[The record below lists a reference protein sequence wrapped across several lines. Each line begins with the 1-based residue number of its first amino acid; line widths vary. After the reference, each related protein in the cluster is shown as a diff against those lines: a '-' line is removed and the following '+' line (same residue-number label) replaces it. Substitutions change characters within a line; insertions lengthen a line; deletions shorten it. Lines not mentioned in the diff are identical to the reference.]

1 MSAMGTDQV
10 SDNGRSGGDARLR
23 ALLNVILG
31 HAQLLA
37 LNPVLD
43 EFSRS
48 QVREIEEAGRALMA
62 LVEPLLTQSQAGPE
76 PPSRR
81 GGGGSASANGAMPS
95 GARLRRILVAEDH
108 PPNQAVLRMQLE
120 LLGYAADIVGDG
132 NEALIRWQTG
142 QYGLILADLHMPG
155 LNGRDLARA
164 VREQERVQG
173 GRVPIIAITASAA
186 SEERVACR
194 AAGMD
199 EILFK
204 PVELDTLGNTL
215 RHWLAGTGPVPEP
228 SVVVGGAAEPI
239 RELLDLFVGV
249 ARRELEEAGR
259 LLRKR
264 DGSGVAD
271 IMHKLKSSGR
281 SLGAER
287 FARLAVELE
296 KAARSGLDS
305 GAGALLAEM
314 ESALKDFEAA
324 AVKPPENPAQAV
336 PDDALSAEDIRQAI
350 QLDEF
355 EVLFQPELGALDGWP
370 VAAVAEARWR
380 SRRHG
385 LVCAPAFQALAERHN
400 LVGPLS
406 ELLFSKALFGGAQ
419 LAEAGF
425 PLDVV
430 VPLSPVW
437 LMQPQLP
444 EFIQAS
450 LCAARLPA
458 ERVVLEVSEA
468 GAMAVERMP
477 KERAGRLLKTGV
489 RFALAD
495 FGPEGSSPERLKRI
509 GFSRIRLSRD
519 ALGGATDEVFRAFLM
534 LSLER
539 AKALGF
545 TIEAK
550 GLETPEDLALARSL
564 GCGQVQG
571 RVIGAALSVEA
582 LTDWLATRQTA

>member
-1 MSAMGTDQV
+1 
-10 SDNGRSGGDARLR
+10 LR

-37 LNPVLD
+37 LNTDLD
-43 EFSRS
+43 ESSRA
-48 QVREIEEAGRALMA
+48 QVREIEAAGRALMA
-62 LVEPLLTQSQAGPE
+62 LVEPLLTRSQAGAE

-81 GGGGSASANGAMPS
+81 GGDGPASADGAPPS
-95 GARLRRILVAEDH
+95 VARPRRILVAEDH

-132 NEALIRWQTG
+132 NEALIRWRTG

-155 LNGRDLARA
+155 LNGRELARA
-164 VREQERVQG
+164 VREQERIQG
-173 GRVPIIAITASAA
+173 GRVPIVAITASAA
-186 SEERVACR
+186 SEERAACR

-204 PVELDTLGNTL
+204 PVKLDALGNTL

-228 SVVVGGAAEPI
+228 SVVVGGAAEQ
-239 RELLDLFVGV
+239 LLDLFVGV

-281 SLGAER
+281 SLGAEL

-385 LVCAPAFQALAERHN
+385 VVCAPAFQALAERHN

-458 ERVVLEVSEA
+458 ERVALEVSEA
-468 GAMAVERMP
+468 GAMAMERMP
-477 KERAGRLLKTGV
+477 KERAARLLKTGV
-489 RFALAD
+489 RFALDD

-509 GFSRIRLSRD
+509 GFSRIKLSRD
-519 ALGGATDEVFRAFLM
+519 ALRGASDEAFRAFLM

-545 TIEAK
+545 AIEAK
-550 GLETPEDLALARSL
+550 GLETPEDLGLARSL
-564 GCGQVQG
+564 GCEQVQG

-582 LTDWLATRQTA
+582 LTDWLATRQKS

>member
-1 MSAMGTDQV
+1 MSATGTGQA
-10 SDNGRSGGDARLR
+10 SDNGRGGGDTRLR

-37 LNPVLD
+37 LNPGLD
-43 EFSRS
+43 ESGRA
-48 QVREIEEAGRALMA
+48 QVREIEAAGRALMA
-62 LVEPLLTQSQAGPE
+62 LVEPLLTRSQAGAE

-81 GGGGSASANGAMPS
+81 GGDGSASANGAPPS
-95 GARLRRILVAEDH
+95 VARPRRILVAEDH

-132 NEALIRWQTG
+132 NEALIRWRTG
-142 QYGLILADLHMPG
+142 RYGLILADLHMPG
-155 LNGRDLARA
+155 LNGRELARA
-164 VREQERVQG
+164 VREQERIQG
-173 GRVPIIAITASAA
+173 GRVPIIAITAAAA
-186 SEERVACR
+186 SEERAACR

-199 EILFK
+199 EILLK
-204 PVELDTLGNTL
+204 PVDLDALGNTL
-215 RHWLAGTGPVPEP
+215 RRWLAGADPEP
-228 SVVVGGAAEPI
+228 AAVGGAAEPI

-259 LLRKR
+259 LLRRR

-296 KAARSGLDS
+296 KAARNGLDS

-314 ESALKDFEAA
+314 VSALKEFEAA
-324 AVKPPENPAQAV
+324 TAKPPGNPSQAV
-336 PDDALSAEDIRQAI
+336 PGDDLSAGDIRQAI
-350 QLDEF
+350 RLDEF
-355 EVLFQPELGALDGWP
+355 EVLFQPGVDALGGWP

-380 SRRHG
+380 SRGHG
-385 LVCAPAFQALAERHN
+385 VVYAPVFQALAERHD

-406 ELLFSKALFGGAQ
+406 ELLFSKALFGGVQ

-425 PLDVV
+425 PLDVA
-430 VPLSPVW
+430 VPISPAW

-468 GAMAVERMP
+468 GAMAMERMP
-477 KERAGRLLKTGV
+477 RERAGRLLKTGV
-489 RFALAD
+489 GFALDD
-495 FGPEGSSPERLKRI
+495 FGPEGSSPERLRRI

-519 ALGGATDEVFRAFLM
+519 ALDGAADEAFRSFLM

-539 AKALGF
+539 ARALGL

-550 GLETPEDLALARSL
+550 GLETPEDLGLARSL
-564 GCGQVQG
+564 GCGQVRG
-571 RVIGAALSVEA
+571 RLIGAALSVEA
-582 LTDWLATRQTA
+582 LIDWLATRQKP